1 MSLPVLTTEQRHA
14 ALAKAMLARA
24 ERAALLVSM
33 KSGELGLAAV
43 FERDD
48 EIIKR
53 LPVVRLLRALPGVGA
68 AKAQVVME
76 EIGIAASRRVRGL
89 GPNQRSALLE
99 RFGTAVGDAP
109 PIAIDDRADDDRRDE
124 GPGATA
130 GRRFD

>member
-33 KSGELGLAAV
+33 KSGEVGLAAV

-48 EIIKR
+48 EITKR
-53 LPVVRLLRALPGVGA
+53 LQVVRLLRALPGVGV
-68 AKAQVVME
+68 AKAQAVME

-99 RFGTAVGDAP
+99 RFGAAVAAAP
-109 PIAIDDRADDDRRDE
+109 PIVVDDRADDDRRDE
-124 GPGATA
+124 GPGANA
-130 GRRFD
+130 GHRSE